1 MKMITIMMMFL
12 IKLLLTNS
20 LWHAY
25 DSTKTLDDCPKQS
38 KQRLAPEPL
47 TDEEIEKWKLW
58 PGLLNSFD
66 KLNGEIVVGF
76 REAMEA
82 IWKNQHP
89 EDCSK
94 AKFVIAYGWNQGF
107 GSEVHIIGSGLALAL
122 NMKRVYVMNPEGPLK
137 GEKGA
142 HDNTWQMDN
151 DFCKK
156 QNKKTLEC
164 YYEPWTHCKIEDIMG
179 I

>member
-76 REAMEA
+76 R
-82 IWKNQHP
+82 
-89 EDCSK
+89 
-94 AKFVIAYGWNQGF
+94 
-107 GSEVHIIGSGLALAL
+107 
-122 NMKRVYVMNPEGPLK
+122 
-137 GEKGA
+137 
-142 HDNTWQMDN
+142 
-151 DFCKK
+151 
-156 QNKKTLEC
+156 
-164 YYEPWTHCKIEDIMG
+164 
-179 I
+179 